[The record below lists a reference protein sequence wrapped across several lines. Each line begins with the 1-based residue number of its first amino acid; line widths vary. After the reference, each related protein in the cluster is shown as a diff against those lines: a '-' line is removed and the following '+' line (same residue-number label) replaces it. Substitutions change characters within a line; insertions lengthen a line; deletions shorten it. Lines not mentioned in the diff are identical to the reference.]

1 LQETFDKIEHISK
14 EKRKIENPRI
24 KNLEKRNILGDVFLV
39 DLKNVNGH
47 ATSS

>member
-1 LQETFDKIEHISK
+1 LSK
-14 EKRKIENPRI
+14 LAKKKRKIENPRI